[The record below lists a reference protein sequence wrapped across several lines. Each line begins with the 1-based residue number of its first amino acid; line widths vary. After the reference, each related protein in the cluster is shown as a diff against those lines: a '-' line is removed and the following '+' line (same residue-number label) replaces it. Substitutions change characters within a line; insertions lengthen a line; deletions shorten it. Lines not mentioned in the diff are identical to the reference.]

1 MPCVGLYGLLKLG
14 SAESR
19 PVLPFRTRVNAIVRF
34 DDRYI
39 EELKAR
45 LRPSDVIGRSVKLKR
60 QGREYVGL
68 SPFTKEKSPSFFV
81 NDDKGFFHDFSSGKH
96 GDIIS
101 FLQETE
107 RLSFVEAVA
116 RLATEAGMALPAEDP
131 MAAER
136 EERRKGLS
144 DWMDLAQK
152 WFAANLRRQTG
163 KATRA
168 YLERRG
174 LPEDQW
180 DRFGLG
186 YAPNDREGL
195 KQALVQR
202 GARPGDLVEAGL
214 LIAPEGGG
222 APYDRFRDRLM
233 FPILDGRGRLVSFG
247 GRAMNPDDR
256 AKYLN
261 GPESPLFHKGGVLYG
276 LPEAR
281 RILGAESKSEQA
293 VVVVEGYMD
302 VIACQRA
309 DVPAVAPMGTALTE
323 DQMAG
328 LWRISSEPVLCF
340 DGDAAGRRA
349 AFRAVERAL
358 PQLRPG
364 RSFRFA
370 LLGGGQDPDDILRE
384 KGALALRQAMSATEP
399 FVDLLFRKERDAE
412 PLDTP
417 ERRAGLKAR
426 LREAAG
432 LIRERDLAEQ
442 YREELFARFDLL
454 FPRTRPGQGPAGG
467 AWRGGPARPLQA
479 PTREGRAAA
488 QALARAI
495 DPFAAALA
503 QGAIDHPEL
512 LDDHLEALQA
522 AGFGDPQL
530 DGLASEIIRLR
541 LDWEG
546 GSGLDTT
553 ALRRHL
559 AQSGFEAVMREVE
572 KAALKSGAPFLAPG
586 ALLADV
592 KARWSQA
599 FEALTRMAA
608 LDGALASAKSEAHH
622 GLDDEAF
629 RRLKAERDG
638 LRRAIK
644 AGTIWADAGS

>member
-1 MPCVGLYGLLKLG
+1 M
-14 SAESR
+14 
-19 PVLPFRTRVNAIVRF
+19 RF
-34 DDRYI
+34 DERFL
-39 EELKAR
+39 EELKSR
-45 LRPSDVIGRSVKLKR
+45 LRPSEVIGKTVKLRR
-60 QGREYVGL
+60 QGREWVGL
-68 SPFTKEKSPSFFV
+68 SPFTNEKSPSFFV

-96 GDIIS
+96 GDIIG

-107 RLSFVEAVA
+107 RLSFREAVE
-116 RLATEAGMALPAEDP
+116 RLAAEAGMELPSEDP
-131 MAAER
+131 RAAER
-136 EERRKGLS
+136 EQRRQSLQ
-144 DWMDLAQK
+144 DWLELAARY
-152 WFAANLRRQTG
+152 FEAALRRPAG
-163 KATRA
+163 KAARE
-168 YLERRG
+168 YLARRG

-180 DRFGLG
+180 ARFRLG
-186 YAPNDREGL
+186 YAPAGRTNL
-195 KQALVQR
+195 KDALVQR
-202 GARPGDLVEAGL
+202 GARPADLVEAGL

-233 FPILDGRGRLVSFG
+233 FPITDARGRVISFG
-247 GRAMNPDDR
+247 GRALNPDEK

-261 GPESPLFHKGGVLYG
+261 GPETSLFHKGAHLYG

-281 RILGAESKSEQA
+281 RLLGQGGAETPLM
-293 VVVVEGYMD
+293 VVEGYMD
-302 VIACQRA
+302 VVACQRA
-309 DVPAVAPMGTALTE
+309 GIAAVAPMGTALTE
-323 DQMAG
+323 EQMER
-328 LWRISSEPVLCF
+328 LWRLQSEPVLCF
-340 DGDAAGRRA
+340 DGDAAGLRA
-349 AFRAVERAL
+349 AYRAVERAL

-399 FVDLLFRKERDAE
+399 FVDLLFRKELEAE

-426 LREAAG
+426 LRAAAA
-432 LIRERDLAEQ
+432 LIKDRDLAEQ
-442 YREELFARFDLL
+442 YREELFARFEQL
-454 FPRTRPGQGPAGG
+454 FPRVRPGQGGG
-467 AWRGGPARPLQA
+467 GGSWRGGAARPVAA

-503 QGAIDHPEL
+503 QGAMDHPEL

-522 AGFGDPQL
+522 SGFGDPQL
-530 DGLASEIIRLR
+530 EGLASEIIRLR

-572 KAALKSGAPFLAPG
+572 KAALRSGAPFLAPG
-586 ALLADV
+586 APLADV

-608 LDGALASAKSEAHH
+608 LDDALASAKSEAHQ

-629 RRLKAERDG
+629 RRLKAERDS